1 MCVTESRSS
10 LIAALTYTISAETT
24 DGVVGS
30 DLIMMKTHRVW
41 FGLTI
46 TMILAML
53 CSSALRAADNSTP
66 QQVFDGM
73 RQSFQADKAKGV
85 HAKYQWELSGPNGGE
100 WWIDVNDG
108 TFKMGRGKIDNP
120 SVTFITSDND
130 WVAMSN
136 GKLKGTWAFMTGRL
150 KVRGSQSIARKLDEI
165 FP

>member
-1 MCVTESRSS
+1 
-10 LIAALTYTISAETT
+10 
-24 DGVVGS
+24 
-30 DLIMMKTHRVW
+30 MKTNRVW
-41 FGLTI
+41 LGLTI
-46 TMILAML
+46 TMILVIL
-53 CSSALRAADNSTP
+53 GSSALRAADNSRP

-85 HAKYQWELSGPNGGE
+85 HARYQWELSGPNGGE
-100 WWIDVNDG
+100 WWIEVNDG